1 MKDLFK
7 ILRLLGPYKRNVL
20 LNALCNILVACFTII
35 SIPALIPFLRL
46 LFGLES
52 VDQTLPT
59 GPLSKDNALDYM
71 KYQLVI
77 WMDMYGKE
85 KVVAW
90 MCVFL
95 VLVFFFKNLFR
106 YLSLV
111 VLAPVRNGIV
121 RDVRQSL
128 YRKILDLPVGFFSEE
143 KKGNLLSRFSAD
155 ATEMEWSI
163 LNVLESIFRSPFI
176 ILGSILYMLYVSP
189 QLTVYVVLMAVVIAF
204 LIGTVSRTLKKNSSA
219 AQGQLGET
227 LSIVEESI
235 SGQKVIKAF
244 HAESYL
250 FRKFEHSNNTF
261 KRMLDRILWKRD
273 AASPMSEF
281 FGIVALAILLW
292 LGSREVFNSGV
303 DPAFFL
309 TFLFAFFNVIDPAKQ
324 LSNAVFNIKKGIAA
338 YDRIEEILSID
349 TQQQQTGTL
358 HPAQAFEHS
367 IRFNDVSFTYP
378 VSDRSV
384 INNLNLTIHKGEKIA
399 VVGPSG
405 AGKSTLLD
413 LLPRFYDV
421 ISGSILI
428 DDKDIR
434 DLDMGYLRGLFGIVT
449 QDPILFNDS
458 IYNNIVFGQKNI
470 SPAQVEE
477 AARMAYAHDFI
488 MEAENGYETIIGD
501 RGVKL
506 SGGQKQRIT
515 IARAIL
521 KNPPVFLLD
530 EATSSLDTA
539 SERIVQA
546 AIDKAMENR
555 TAIIIAHRLSTI
567 QHADR
572 ILVMHQGKIVEQ
584 GTHQELMQSNTEYS
598 KLVQLQHF

>member
-1 MKDLFK
+1 M
-7 ILRLLGPYKRNVL
+7 
-20 LNALCNILVACFTII
+20 VACFTII

-52 VDQTLPT
+52 TDQTAPT
-59 GPLSKDNALDYM
+59 GPLTTDNALDYM

-77 WMDMYGKE
+77 WMDLYGRE
-85 KVVAW
+85 TVVAW

-95 VLVFFFKNLFR
+95 VSVFFFKNLFR

-121 RDVRQSL
+121 RDVRQAL

-143 KKGNLLSRFSAD
+143 KKGNLISRFSAD

-250 FRKFEHSNNTF
+250 FGKFQHSNNTF

-281 FGIVALAILLW
+281 FGIVALALLLW

-338 YDRIEEILSID
+338 YDRIEEILQID
-349 TQQQQTGTL
+349 TKHQQTGTL
-358 HPAQAFEHS
+358 YPAQPFEKEIH
-367 IRFNDVSFTYP
+367 FKDVSFVYP
-378 VSDRSV
+378 ASDRTV
-384 INNLNLTIHKGEKIA
+384 INNLNLTIKKGEKIA

-421 ISGSILI
+421 NSGSILI
-428 DDKDIR
+428 DNKDIR

-449 QDPILFNDS
+449 QDPILFNDT

-470 SPAQVEE
+470 SSAQVEE

-488 MEAENGYETIIGD
+488 MDAEQGYQTIIGD

-572 ILVMHQGKIVEQ
+572 ILVMHQGNIVEQ

>member
-1 MKDLFK
+1 M
-7 ILRLLGPYKRNVL
+7 
-20 LNALCNILVACFTII
+20 VACFTII

-52 VDQTLPT
+52 TDQTAPT
-59 GPLSKDNALDYM
+59 GPLTSDNALDYM
-71 KYQLVI
+71 KYQLVV
-77 WMDMYGKE
+77 WMDMYGRE
-85 KVVAW
+85 TVVAW

-95 VLVFFFKNLFR
+95 VSVFFFKNLFR

-189 QLTVYVVLMAVVIAF
+189 QLTVYVVLMAVIIAF

-250 FRKFEHSNNTF
+250 FQKFQHSNNTF
-261 KRMLDRILWKRD
+261 KKMLDRILWKRD

-324 LSNAVFNIKKGIAA
+324 LSNGIFNIKKGIAA
-338 YDRIEEILSID
+338 YDRIEEILQID

-358 HPAQAFEHS
+358 HPAQPFEES
-367 IRFNDVSFTYP
+367 IQFNDVSFTYP
-378 VSDRSV
+378 ASDRSV
-384 INNLNLTIHKGEKIA
+384 INHLNLTIKKGEKIA

-421 ISGSILI
+421 NSGSIRI
-428 DDKDIR
+428 DGQDIR
-434 DLDMGYLRGLFGIVT
+434 DLDMAYLRGLFGIVT

-470 SPAQVEE
+470 STAQVEE

-488 MEAENGYETIIGD
+488 MEAENGYQTIIGD

-572 ILVMHQGKIVEQ
+572 ILVMHQGNIVEQ
-584 GTHQELMQSNTEYS
+584 GTHHELMQSNTEYS